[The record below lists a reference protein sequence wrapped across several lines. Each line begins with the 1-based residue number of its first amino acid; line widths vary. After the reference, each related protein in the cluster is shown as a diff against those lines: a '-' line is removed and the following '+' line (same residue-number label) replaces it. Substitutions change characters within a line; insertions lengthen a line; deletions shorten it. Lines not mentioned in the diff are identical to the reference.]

1 MITTV
6 TAKSA
11 VVSRSQRCGTMNK
24 CGFIEWLAG
33 HTLLTISLLIA
44 AHASGSPPEGDARA
58 AELAKW
64 RVLIP
69 AVESTLTRQGNPC
82 SGERMRAGPADAA
95 DFAGNSIALVD
106 VCPLGAYTELMVAM
120 RLEGSQAVLASFR
133 KANHKVDLEFAQGS
147 SVMHG
152 KDVKLVPKK
161 RAIYDISWDNDGMD
175 GTGNVQWGK
184 CVVDAYV
191 WNSKSK
197 TFDWDA
203 KLTKQAT
210 RSHCEDLKQQGH

>member
-11 VVSRSQRCGTMNK
+11 VTSRSQRCGAMDK
-24 CGFIEWLAG
+24 CGFTEWLAG
-33 HTLLTISLLIA
+33 HTLLTISLLLA
-44 AHASGSPPEGDARA
+44 AYASGSPPGGDARA

-64 RVLIP
+64 RSLIP
-69 AVESTLTRQGNPC
+69 AVESVLIRQGNPC
-82 SGERMRAGPADAA
+82 SGERLRTGPADAA
-95 DFAGNSIALVD
+95 DFAGSSIALVD

-120 RLEGSQAVLASFR
+120 RLEGSEPVLASFR

-152 KDVKLVPKK
+152 KDVKLVPEKG
-161 RAIYDISWDNDGMD
+161 AIYDNSWDNDGMD
-175 GTGNVQWGK
+175 STGTVQLEK

-203 KLTKQAT
+203 KLSKQAT
-210 RSHCEDLKQQGH
+210 RSYCEDLKQQVH